1 MRTPLTEEEVLARI
15 AQIPQWEAE
24 GNGRLTRKFV
34 FRDHIEA
41 MGFVTRVAM
50 VAESLDHHPDLRI
63 VYDRVEIVL
72 WTHDAGGVTT
82 RDFTLAS
89 RIDKLLA

>member
-1 MRTPLTEEEVLARI
+1 MRTPLTEADVLARL
-15 AQIPQWEAE
+15 AEIPEWEAE
-24 GNGRLTRKFV
+24 GNGRLTRSFV

-50 VAESLDHHPDLRI
+50 IAESVDHHPDGRI
-63 VYDRVEIVL
+63 VYNRVGIVL
-72 WTHDAGGVTT
+72 WTHDAGGLTA

-89 RIDKLLA
+89 RIDNLLA

>member
-1 MRTPLTEEEVLARI
+1 MRTPLTEAEVRARLAE
-15 AQIPQWEAE
+15 IPRWEPE
-24 GNGRLTRKFV
+24 SNGRLTRSFV

-50 VAESLDHHPDLRI
+50 VAESLNHHPDLRI
-63 VYDRVEIVL
+63 IYDRVEIVL
-72 WTHDAGGVTT
+72 WTHDAGGVTS

>member
-1 MRTPLTEEEVLARI
+1 MRTPLTEADVLVRLAE
-15 AQIPQWEAE
+15 IPEWEAE
-24 GNGRLTRKFV
+24 GNRRLSRKFV
-34 FRDHIEA
+34 FRDHIDA

-72 WTHDAGGVTT
+72 WTHDAGGVTA
-82 RDFTLAS
+82 RDFALAS
-89 RIDKLLA
+89 RIDRLPG

>member
-1 MRTPLTEEEVLARI
+1 MRTPLTEADVLVRLAEIPGWEADGNRRLAR
-15 AQIPQWEAE
+15 
-24 GNGRLTRKFV
+24 TFT

-50 VAESLDHHPDLRI
+50 VAEVLDHHPDMRI

-72 WTHDAGGVTT
+72 WTHDAGGLTA
-82 RDFTLAS
+82 RDFALAA
-89 RIDKLLA
+89 RIDNLLA